1 MPDDEVGPE
10 RSGQRPS
17 DPAGLRPYRLRW
29 LTQPWRLALPGGA
42 DVVVRGARQ
51 ADTDALAL
59 MHGRCS
65 METLHARYRA
75 PRTRLPRSSL
85 RRLVSSELAL
95 VAVSGHARVVALAN
109 LTPVDPETAEVA
121 VLVEDAFQHR
131 GVGTALVRQIAAGA
145 RLVGYRRLQAQ
156 PPPYEQWQGRFVRDL
171 GLTSARSDD
180 AGLLH
185 AEVGPSALSILVPPG
200 ARVSAGREQHAA
212 G

>member
-1 MPDDEVGPE
+1 MPDEVVGTE
-10 RSGQRPS
+10 RGGERPA

-29 LTQPWRLALPGGA
+29 LTQPWRLGLPGGT

-65 METLHARYRA
+65 LETLLGRYRV
-75 PRTRLPRSSL
+75 PRSRFPRSTL

-95 VAVSGHARVVALAN
+95 VAVAGHARVVALAN

-131 GVGTALVRQIAAGA
+131 GVGTALVRQIVGGA
-145 RLVGYRRLQAQ
+145 RLVGYRRLQAF
-156 PPPYEQWQGRFVRDL
+156 PPDDGAWGAGLVRDL
-171 GLTSARSDD
+171 GLVGVHRDERSCM
-180 AGLLH
+180 H
-185 AEVGPSALSILVPPG
+185 AEVGHAALSLLVPPG
-200 ARVSAGREQHAA
+200 TRVPAGTRAHAA